1 VARRNIIECDRHH
14 GEIRNSGGV
23 TKLIIGKGEV
33 MPSTGRTVELCDS
46 CATKLDRFLAGEEL
60 EIPP

>member
-1 VARRNIIECDRHH
+1 MARRNIIECDRHH

-23 TKLIIGKGEV
+23 TRITIGRGIADNVREY
-33 MPSTGRTVELCDS
+33 ELCDS
-46 CATKLDRFLAGEEL
+46 CAGKLDRFLAGEEL